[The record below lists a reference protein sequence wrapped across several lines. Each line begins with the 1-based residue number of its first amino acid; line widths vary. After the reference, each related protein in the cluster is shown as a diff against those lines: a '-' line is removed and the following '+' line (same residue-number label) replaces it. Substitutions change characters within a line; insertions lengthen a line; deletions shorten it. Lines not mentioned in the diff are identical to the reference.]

1 MAGKIKVFLVDDH
14 PVFRHGLRD
23 IVRADP
29 HFDVV
34 GDCGDGEAAL
44 AEIAR
49 ARPNVVIL
57 DINLPRRSG
66 LEIVRTLRATQPRVA
81 CLMLTMHA
89 EEATF
94 NAAMDAG
101 ALGYLLKDDAMELV
115 LLGLKTVATGGVYL
129 SPAISSWLLRRHHR
143 ASALKEEKTGL
154 AALTAT
160 ERRVLQLVAENKTN
174 KAIGEELFIS
184 HRTVETH
191 RSNICQKLQL
201 QGAHKLLQ
209 FAIEH
214 RSEI

>member
-1 MAGKIKVFLVDDH
+1 
-14 PVFRHGLRD
+14 
-23 IVRADP
+23 
-29 HFDVV
+29 
-34 GDCGDGEAAL
+34 
-44 AEIAR
+44 
-49 ARPNVVIL
+49 
-57 DINLPRRSG
+57 
-66 LEIVRTLRATQPRVA
+66 
-81 CLMLTMHA
+81 MLTMHA
-89 EEATF
+89 EESTF

-101 ALGYLLKDDAMELV
+101 AHGYLLKDDAMDMV
-115 LLGLKTVATGGVYL
+115 LLGLKTVAAGGVYL
-129 SPAISSWLLRRHHR
+129 SLSISNWLVRRQQC

-174 KAIGEELFIS
+174 KQIGEELFIS

-191 RSNICQKLQL
+191 RSSICQKLQL

>member
-1 MAGKIKVFLVDDH
+1 
-14 PVFRHGLRD
+14 
-23 IVRADP
+23 
-29 HFDVV
+29 
-34 GDCGDGEAAL
+34 
-44 AEIAR
+44 
-49 ARPNVVIL
+49 
-57 DINLPRRSG
+57 
-66 LEIVRTLRATQPRVA
+66 
-81 CLMLTMHA
+81 
-89 EEATF
+89 
-94 NAAMDAG
+94 MD
-101 ALGYLLKDDAMELV
+101 MV
-115 LLGLKTVATGGVYL
+115 LLGLKTVAAGGVYL
-129 SPAISSWLLRRHHR
+129 SPSISNWLVRRQQR

-174 KAIGEELFIS
+174 KQIGEELFIS